1 MDRFWLIA
9 MILLMIAAAL
19 MLWLF
24 ESKIRMGAAHCAWS
38 VSAAR
43 LALGSTVT

>member
-9 MILLMIAAAL
+9 MILLMIAAAP

-24 ESKIRMGAAHCAWS
+24 DSKIRMGAAHHAWS
-38 VSAAR
+38 VSTAQQAPVR
-43 LALGSTVT
+43 HVT